1 MAIDEKRIT
10 DFLQQSDL
18 RSRVATVLRAA
29 GFIIVWVKEE
39 ANGSR
44 WALYLKLPGTL
55 RQSFGTAREVL
66 VWAVQS
72 AEFQA
77 RTITQAAE
85 VILQE
90 RPRLCEDFSIV
101 ITHDPNTQQ
110 HAMETAETLDTI
122 FLGFSVSEFS
132 QFKPYGEKDFIASLK
147 NRLYSRDLYDLPSAV
162 HRSEDFFGRKVI
174 VKEIVT
180 RLRSGGGHVGIFGL
194 RKIGKTSLMYRL
206 QTALRNDDAVY
217 VAHVDVERIDAI
229 KQTAEHLL
237 WNLGESIYDSHRQ
250 IRRVEG
256 FQLFGQ
262 YRLFS
267 AIPDASHVFELFD
280 HDMRLLFSQ
289 RKRKLVLM
297 FDEIELLSPIAP
309 GSQWGNAFVR
319 AWRLLRGLDQQY
331 PDRLSFFVTGTNPS
345 IFERN
350 SIEGVESP
358 VYNYFSISYLKPLP
372 AEDVRSLLVDLGQR
386 MGLIW
391 RPEAVERVFSATGGH
406 PALVRALASLVHRS
420 IPRLEAEAIVT
431 AEHVRGAVDSF
442 FTERSSLLSQVVAI
456 LEEQY
461 PNEYFLLELL
471 AEARLGEYREYA
483 EAFPSDTAHLT
494 GYGLCEA
501 LQQCTKIE
509 IELVQTSLQRRVKQ
523 KAAASPHASHGLRPG
538 EVLSGYEVVA
548 VIGHP
553 GGFASVY
560 SARSPHGELVALK
573 VFKNSLLSALQREL
587 APLQGIN
594 HDSVVKVLDHGTSD
608 GGVVFMVMELL
619 TGCTLRDYCTR
630 STRASESEAIT
641 WLTQLL
647 SAMVAFH
654 PDDDR
659 VRQLRALSEITQ
671 EQMNELELARHGFVH
686 RDVKP
691 ENIMITARGAV
702 LIDFNISVRAAT
714 DVVTRSMTDGYMPPE
729 GLGNV
734 WSPELDIYQLGLSV
748 LQAVLGVE
756 GQPTNVPD
764 LREMARRDLNPGLA
778 ALLNKMT
785 APVPADR
792 FTTAAQALSSA
803 RRLDQDETTAPAV
816 AQEAV

>member
-18 RSRVATVLRAA
+18 RSRVATVLRTA
-29 GFIIVWVKEE
+29 GFVIVWVKEE
-39 ANGSR
+39 GNGSR
-44 WALYLKLPGTL
+44 WALYLKLPGGL
-55 RQSFGTAREVL
+55 RESFGTAREIL
-66 VWAVQS
+66 VWVVQS

-85 VILQE
+85 LILQE
-90 RPRLCEDFSIV
+90 RPRLCEDFSVV
-101 ITHDPNTQQ
+101 ITHDPHTQQ
-110 HAMETAETLDTI
+110 HAAETAETLETI
-122 FLGFSVSEFS
+122 FLGFCVTDFL
-132 QFKPYGEKDFIASLK
+132 QFKPFGEKDFIAALK
-147 NRLYSRDLYDLPSAV
+147 NRLYARDLYDLPSAV

-174 VKEIVT
+174 VKELVT

-206 QTALRNDDAVY
+206 QTALRNDDSVY
-217 VAHVDVERIDAI
+217 VAHVDVERVDAI

-250 IRRVEG
+250 IRRIND

-267 AIPDASHVFELFD
+267 AIPDASQVFELFD
-280 HDMRLLFSQ
+280 HDMRLLFSE
-289 RKRKLVLM
+289 RRRKLVLM
-297 FDEIELLSPIAP
+297 FDEIELLSPLAP

-331 PDRLSFFVTGTNPS
+331 PNRLSFFVTGTNPS

-350 SIEGVESP
+350 SIQGVESP
-358 VYNYFSISYLKPLP
+358 VYNYFSITYLKPLP

-386 MGLIW
+386 MGLNW

-420 IPRLEAEAIVT
+420 IPRHEAQAIVI
-431 AEHVRGAVDSF
+431 AEHVRGAVDRF

-494 GYGLCEA
+494 GYGLCGVP
-501 LQQCTKIE
+501 QQCTKIE
-509 IELVQTSLQRRVKQ
+509 IELLQTSLQRKAKQ
-523 KAAASPHASHGLRPG
+523 KAAATPQASHGLRPG
-538 EVLSGYEVVA
+538 ELLSGYEVVA
-548 VIGHP
+548 AIGHP

-560 SARSPHGELVALK
+560 SARSPKGELVALK
-573 VFKNSLLSALQREL
+573 VFKNSLFSALQREL

-594 HDSVVKVLDHGTSD
+594 HESVVKVLDHGTSD
-608 GGVVFMVMELL
+608 GGVVFMAMELL
-619 TGCTLRDYCTR
+619 AGCTLRDYCTR
-630 STRASESEAIT
+630 STRASESEVAT

-659 VRQLRALSEITQ
+659 VRQLRTLSEITP
-671 EQMNELELARHGFVH
+671 EQMNELEVARHGFVH

-691 ENIMITARGAV
+691 ENIMITPRGAV
-702 LIDFNISVRAAT
+702 LIDFNISVLAAT
-714 DVVTRSMTDGYMPPE
+714 GVVTRSMTEGYMPPE
-729 GLGNV
+729 GVGDI
-734 WSPELDIYQLGLSV
+734 WSPELDIYQLGLSI

-756 GQPTNVPD
+756 GQLNNVRD
-764 LREMARRDLNPGLA
+764 LREMAHRDLSPGLA
-778 ALLNKMT
+778 TFLAKMT
-785 APVPADR
+785 APDSADR
-792 FTTAAQALSSA
+792 FTTAAQALNAA
-803 RRLDQDETTAPAV
+803 RRLEQQGTTGSTA
-816 AQEAV
+816 AQKAL